1 MRTWWT
7 ILVVG
12 LLAVVGAG
20 PVDAAD
26 PTTDGRLEQA
36 AALRVRGDVRG
47 AIAMLKDAVRSNPD
61 DQRLRQALAMAYVED
76 NNVFWALKVLG
87 EYADT
92 HPPACEA
99 RALMAWIHLSQANLA
114 LADELS
120 SVEGCESPPETH
132 ARLLLVRSRIAEQR
146 GDRVQAADLADQ
158 ARRSPR
164 LYEEDL
170 ALLDALRTRDDPG
183 HLPLVSWR
191 VDLAAGWTSNG
202 LAGSPVDPVD
212 ADEAAST
219 ALLSADARL
228 RLVVPAARTIRP
240 VLDVQLRAI
249 EQTDEAV
256 RLLSYRQPALRP
268 GLMFGGGLP
277 RLALLYGFDAVQI
290 EGSDRYDQGPLWYS
304 EAHRVDYE
312 LEATEYLFAF
322 GGGGKRTYREAG
334 RTRWEAEQGL
344 AVSSSL
350 GRGHR
355 LSLGASARWNRA
367 RNQAYDQYGGTGLA
381 QLLLALPLRF
391 EGRLNVAVSFD
402 DYPASAGYFAGAEE
416 RARTDW
422 LVRVKPGLWTPSRSG
437 VRLGVDYDWTRRN
450 SSAQAYSYTDHRVL
464 LHVTWALDSDRTG
477 VEVVPASGRER
488 MRYGVGEA
496 GKVGEEE
503 LRIRDLMRQ
512 DESVKRGS
520 SCQN

>member
-1 MRTWWT
+1 MRTRWT
-7 ILVVG
+7 LLVVG
-12 LLAVVGAG
+12 LLAVGGAG
-20 PVDAAD
+20 SAGAAD
-26 PTTDGRLEQA
+26 PATDQGLERA
-36 AALRVRGDVRG
+36 AALRARGDVRE
-47 AIAMLKDAVRSNPD
+47 AIKVLKDAVRSNPD

-92 HPPACEA
+92 HPPACEE

-132 ARLLLVRSRIAEQR
+132 ARLLLLRSRIAEQR

-164 LYEEDL
+164 LYEEDM
-170 ALLDALRTRDDPG
+170 ALLEALRTRDDPG
-183 HLPLVSWR
+183 HLPLASWR
-191 VDLAAGWTSNG
+191 VDVAVGWTSNG

-212 ADEAAST
+212 ADEASGT

-240 VLDVQLRAI
+240 VLDVQFRAI

-268 GLMFGGGLP
+268 GVMFGGGLP
-277 RLALLYGFDAVQI
+277 RLALFYGVDAVQI
-290 EGSDRYDQGPLWYS
+290 EGSDRYEQGPLWYS

-312 LEATEYLFAF
+312 LEATDHLFAF

-344 AVSSSL
+344 AVSVSL
-350 GRGHR
+350 GGGHR
-355 LSLGASARWNRA
+355 LMSGASARWNRA
-367 RNQAYDQYGGTGLA
+367 QNQAYDQYGGTGIA
-381 QLLLALPLRF
+381 QLLLALPWRF
-391 EGRLNVAVSFD
+391 EGRLNAAVSFD
-402 DYPASAGYFAGAEE
+402 DYPASAGYFAGSEGS
-416 RARTDW
+416 ARTDW
-422 LVRVKPGLWTPSRSG
+422 LVRVKPGLWTPSLSG
-437 VRLGVDYDWTRRN
+437 ARLGVDYDWSRRN
-450 SSAQAYSYTDHRVL
+450 SSAKAYSYADHRVL

-496 GKVGEEE
+496 GQMGEEE